1 MCEQGK
7 RSVDTEGIAP
17 GAKGTDWM
25 AEQVA
30 IVVANYFLMLER
42 ERAGDK
48 INKAELYRR
57 LAREVGRSEKSIEW
71 KLRNVSAV
79 LEELGIAWI
88 PGLLTAHNYQDSLVQ
103 SVEVQLGLHPK
114 ILTDP
119 VSVKPRFASAEGPVL
134 VPPPAFLN
142 SDPQDRQPALRRL
155 LGKYDPAARDDFNRS
170 LGRAGE
176 EMVFKF
182 EYDRLCQAGRSDLA
196 KEMDWPADRGED
208 HRGYDIRSFEP
219 DNGEER
225 LLEIKT
231 TNGHARTRFWLS
243 RNQVQTAAQNPAA
256 YRVRRVFHFRNGA
269 EMFDITAPL
278 DSSLWL
284 MPDKYVAVPR

>member
-1 MCEQGK
+1 MDAEN
-7 RSVDTEGIAP
+7 TAP
-17 GAKGTDWM
+17 GAKGTDWT

-48 INKAELYRR
+48 INKADLYRR
-57 LAREVGRSEKSIEW
+57 LAPEVGRSKKSIEW

-88 PGLLTAHNYQDSLVQ
+88 PGLLPAHNYQDSLVQ

-114 ILTDP
+114 ILSDP
-119 VSVKPRFASAEGPVL
+119 MSVKPRFTSAERPVL
-134 VPPPAFLN
+134 VPPPPFLN
-142 SDPQDRQPALRRL
+142 SDPQDRPPALQRL

-176 EMVFKF
+176 AMVFKF

-256 YRVRRVFHFRNGA
+256 YRIRRVFHFQNGA
-269 EMFDITAPL
+269 KMFDIRPPL
-278 DSSLWL
+278 DGGLWL
-284 MPDKYVAVPR
+284 IPDKYVAVPR

>member
-1 MCEQGK
+1 M
-7 RSVDTEGIAP
+7 DAEGAAP
-17 GAKGTDWM
+17 GAKGTDWT

-48 INKAELYRR
+48 INKADLYRR
-57 LAREVGRSEKSIEW
+57 LSPEVGRSAKSIEW

-88 PGLLTAHNYQDSLVQ
+88 PGLLPAHNYQDSLVQ
-103 SVEVQLGLHPK
+103 VVEAQIGLHPK
-114 ILTDP
+114 ILTEP
-119 VSVKPRFASAEGPVL
+119 VVVQPRFTSAGGPVL
-134 VPPPAFLN
+134 VPPPAVLN
-142 SDPQDRQPALRRL
+142 SGPQDRQPALRRL
-155 LGKYDPAARDDFNRS
+155 IGKYDPAARDELNRS

-182 EYDRLCQAGRSDLA
+182 EFDRLCQAGRKDLA
-196 KEMDWPADRGED
+196 KEMDWPSDRGED

-219 DNGEER
+219 DSGEER

-231 TNGHARTRFWLS
+231 THGHARTRFWLS
-243 RNQVQTAAQNPAA
+243 RNQVETAAENPSA

-269 EMFDITAPL
+269 QMFDIKPPL
-278 DSSLWL
+278 DAGLWL